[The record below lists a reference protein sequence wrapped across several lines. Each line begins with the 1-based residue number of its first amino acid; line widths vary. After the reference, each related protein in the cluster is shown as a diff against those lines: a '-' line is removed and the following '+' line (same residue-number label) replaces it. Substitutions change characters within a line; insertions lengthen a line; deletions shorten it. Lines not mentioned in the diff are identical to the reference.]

1 MNLLSPLNLLWALP
15 LLGGIVALWMLR
27 LKRQDVTVSSLYLW
41 NTLLQET
48 QANAPFQ
55 RLRRNLLL
63 FLQLLAAFLLVFA
76 LARPF
81 VYGEAVTGHTVVL
94 ILDTSA
100 SMNATDV
107 HPTRLGAAK
116 DAADSF
122 IDREMGIGD
131 VATVLTASSKPDSA
145 LSG

>member
-1 MNLLSPLNLLWALP
+1 
-15 LLGGIVALWMLR
+15 MLR

-55 RLRRNLLL
+55 KLRRNLLL

-81 VYGEAVTGHTVVL
+81 VYGEAVTGHTVVI

-107 HPTRLGAAK
+107 RPTRLAAAK
-116 DAADSF
+116 DAADDF
-122 IDREMGIGD
+122 MDREMRLGD
-131 VATVLTASSKPDSA
+131 VATVLTASSKPELGAVGVHRGQRAAEGGD
-145 LSG
+145 